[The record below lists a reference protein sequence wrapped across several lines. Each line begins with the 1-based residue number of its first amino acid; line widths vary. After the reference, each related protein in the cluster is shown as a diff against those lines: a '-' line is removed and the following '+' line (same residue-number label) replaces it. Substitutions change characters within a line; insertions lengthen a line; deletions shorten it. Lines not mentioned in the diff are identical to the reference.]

1 MKSKYISFALFLLV
15 LLSLW
20 SCDNSDTKKIVGK
33 WQLREYTFGNDI
45 TIKSDSVFYNFQK
58 GSFSAICILE
68 DSEYATFFGNYFLQ
82 DDKISIILLSDYHGP
97 VYDKYIGWEDCQ
109 RIFNIDKL
117 TSNSMILNYNDTLSV
132 FRKY

>member
-1 MKSKYISFALFLLV
+1 MLV
-15 LLSLW
+15 RLSPW
-20 SCDNSDTKKIVGK
+20 SCYNSDTKKIVGK
-33 WQLREYTFGNDI
+33 WRLREYTFGNDI

>member
-1 MKSKYISFALFLLV
+1 MKQKLLIFLTVISLFTLA
-15 LLSLW
+15 
-20 SCDNSDTKKIVGK
+20 SCDSSDTKKIVGK
-33 WQLREYTFGNDI
+33 WQLRQYSFDNGTAS
-45 TIKSDSVFYNFQK
+45 IKSDSIFYNFQK

-68 DSEYATFFGNYFLQ
+68 DSDFATFFGNYFLQ